1 MLLFRPVVLD
11 ERAIIDIA
19 SVDDK
24 SDMYFW
30 LVDDQSEDVKCG
42 HRIEQAQ
49 LARFV
54 SDAAGAN
61 ANSEV

>member
-1 MLLFRPVVLD
+1 
-11 ERAIIDIA
+11 
-19 SVDDK
+19 
-24 SDMYFW
+24 MYFW